1 MHSNIK
7 HMNYKHWKM
16 VLSQQWTFKPQNFDH
31 FNVIIM
37 IKKTNNGE
45 KKSEIPLRYDN
56 NK

>member
-16 VLSQQWTFKPQNFDH
+16 ELSQQWTFKPQNFDH